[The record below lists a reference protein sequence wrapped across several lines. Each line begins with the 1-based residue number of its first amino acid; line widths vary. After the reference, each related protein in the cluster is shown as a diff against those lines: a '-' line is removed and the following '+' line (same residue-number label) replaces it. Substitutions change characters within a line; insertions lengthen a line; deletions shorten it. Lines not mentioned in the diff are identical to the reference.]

1 MGVPRGREFCT
12 CEGLWRA
19 RCDCHYLEG
28 RSGESDTYTE
38 YWLSSL
44 KVVTIVAFIVIGILV
59 NVGVNRE
66 RHYVGA
72 RYWHIPGAPFVG
84 GFGGFAK
91 VFVTASFACELTRSP
106 CATVIPAELIRV
118 RMTSFRFRRW
128 YRVSGNHGRRNEE
141 PDEKYAAGGQIC
153 FLAVWHYLPMT

>member
-1 MGVPRGREFCT
+1 VAVNSVHVRAYGELGVIVIIYRVDPVNLTRI
-12 CEGLWRA
+12 RA
-19 RCDCHYLEG
+19 
-28 RSGESDTYTE
+28 E

-44 KVVTIVAFIVIGILV
+44 KVVTIVAFIVIGTLV

-66 RHYVGA
+66 HHYIGT

-106 CATVIPAELIRV
+106 CATVIPAELTRV
-118 RMTSFRFRRW
+118 HMTSFRFRRW
-128 YRVSGNHGRRNEE
+128 Y
-141 PDEKYAAGGQIC
+141 
-153 FLAVWHYLPMT
+153 